1 MLKKT
6 LAALALGSALFTAGQ
21 AMAAD
26 YKIDKEGQHA
36 FIEFRIKHLGYSW
49 LYGRF
54 NDFDGSFTFDEK
66 NPSADK
72 VKVTINTNSVDTN
85 HAERDKHLRSGDFLN
100 VSKNPTAT
108 FESTEV
114 KANGDS
120 ADITGNLTLNGVT
133 KPVTIKAKLIGQ
145 GDDPWGGYRAGFE
158 GSATLKLKD
167 FGIKMD
173 LGPASQEVE
182 LLLSVEAFASK
193 RIPETKNAGDRR
205 RFSLCF
211 EKNVLKYPQAVA
223 RPGIGRGD
231 APGWLVPPG

>member
-36 FIEFRIKHLGYSW
+36 FIEFRI
-49 LYGRF
+49 
-54 NDFDGSFTFDEK
+54 
-66 NPSADK
+66 
-72 VKVTINTNSVDTN
+72 
-85 HAERDKHLRSGDFLN
+85 KHLRSGDFLN

-182 LLLSVEAFASK
+182 LLLSVE
-193 RIPETKNAGDRR
+193 
-205 RFSLCF
+205 
-211 EKNVLKYPQAVA
+211 
-223 RPGIGRGD
+223 GIRQ
-231 APGWLVPPG
+231 